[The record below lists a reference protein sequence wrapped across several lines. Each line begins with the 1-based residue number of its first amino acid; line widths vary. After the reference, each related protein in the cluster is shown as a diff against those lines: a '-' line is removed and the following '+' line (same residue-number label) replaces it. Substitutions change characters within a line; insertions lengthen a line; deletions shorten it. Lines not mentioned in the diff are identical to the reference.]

1 MPAHNHGL
9 ARAGAGSVHPPR
21 QSRVTNRAAAV
32 GTPACATF
40 VGDVAM
46 LERPGARLAARVEA
60 LLRSSEK
67 THSMTALSPADATR
81 PIEPPALLAFR
92 NG

>member
-1 MPAHNHGL
+1 
-9 ARAGAGSVHPPR
+9 
-21 QSRVTNRAAAV
+21 
-32 GTPACATF
+32 
-40 VGDVAM
+40 M